1 MPASVRVTFFTIRN
15 SCSPLNKWI
24 NPPALGML
32 SVMAVTAK
40 RRTQEE
46 RKAES
51 ERRILE
57 AAVELFATQ
66 GYVKTTLNQV
76 GSRAG
81 YTGGLI
87 SSRFG
92 SKENLLKAVL
102 EKIHEGFLQERVA
115 KIADPNDVRGTLHRF
130 SEMYLG
136 DVSKKASAVRALY
149 VVMGEAL
156 GAVAEVQQEV
166 ADFNEQTRQWLSTT
180 IAGGISTGELSSD
193 LDPDTAA
200 VLILSLIRGVT
211 LQYLADPKRFRTP
224 DIIDAVNG
232 MIDDT
237 LSAPRHE

>member
-1 MPASVRVTFFTIRN
+1 
-15 SCSPLNKWI
+15 
-24 NPPALGML
+24 
-32 SVMAVTAK
+32 MAATAK

-102 EKIHEGFLQERVA
+102 EKIGDVFLEDRVSRVVVA
-115 KIADPNDVRGTLHRF
+115 NDARGTLRRF
-130 SEMYLG
+130 VEMYLT
-136 DVSKKASAVRALY
+136 DVAKKNSAVRALY

-156 GAVAEVQQEV
+156 GAVGEVQGEV
-166 ADFNEQTRQWLSTT
+166 AEFNQLTRERLAR
-180 IAGGISTGELSSD
+180 IVAGGVESGEIPSTVN
-193 LDPDTAA
+193 PDAA
-200 VLILSLIRGVT
+200 AMLILGLIRGVS
-211 LQYLADPKRFRTP
+211 LQYLADPKQF
-224 DIIDAVNG
+224 DVNEVTESINR
-232 MIDDT
+232 MIDQY
-237 LSAPRHE
+237 LGG